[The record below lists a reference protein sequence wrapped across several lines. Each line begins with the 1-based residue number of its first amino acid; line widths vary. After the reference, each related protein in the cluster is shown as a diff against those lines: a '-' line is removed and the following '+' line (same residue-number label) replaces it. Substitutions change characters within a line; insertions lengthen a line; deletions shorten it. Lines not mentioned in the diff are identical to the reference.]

1 MSMALYE
8 ATVQWRRSLSE
19 SFVDQRYSRAHEWLF
34 DGGARVRA
42 SASPHGVRV
51 PYSDPTGVDPEEA
64 LVAAL
69 SSCHMLFFLWLAA
82 QRGFAVADYNDPAV
96 GVMGKGA
103 DGREWITQVTLRPRV
118 VFDGDKRP
126 TCSEVE
132 LLHHDAH
139 ETCFIANSVKTE
151 IVIEGHAI
159 GLR

>member
-1 MSMALYE
+1 
-8 ATVQWRRSLSE
+8 
-19 SFVDQRYSRAHEWLF
+19 
-34 DGGARVRA
+34 
-42 SASPHGVRV
+42 
-51 PYSDPTGVDPEEA
+51 
-64 LVAAL
+64 
-69 SSCHMLFFLWLAA
+69 
-82 QRGFAVADYNDPAV
+82 
-96 GVMGKGA
+96 
-103 DGREWITQVTLRPRV
+103 VTLRPRV